1 MRGILV
7 AVACSVVGLIL
18 AVPLLIGCNDRVCE
32 PGETQLCHCSDG
44 SVGAQTC
51 NDAGT
56 RWGACECSSTDA
68 RTDGDTPEDFSGED
82 PSAEDVEVDGT
93 DVSDAP
99 DATEMPVEGLVA
111 YYPFNGNADDESGNG
126 YDGLLI
132 GSTAIPDRFGNPSS
146 AFQFDGLDDHILVS
160 DFPHLDTSFTCSVWI
175 FTERSIDQRQTFI
188 GHGGVPDMTW
198 SFSYFYWG
206 VHRYWDIRDR
216 TNGQWQV
223 DFDAVSS
230 WTHFVVI
237 YDVWALLLYVD
248 GAPLDSVWV
257 TTPLEHG
264 ATQMLHIG
272 ELGWAFEGA
281 IDDIRIYDRAL
292 SESEISDLFREARGS
307 RSL

>member
-1 MRGILV
+1 MT
-7 AVACSVVGLIL
+7 GLKT
-18 AVPLLIGCNDRVCE
+18 VSYRVHNE
-32 PGETQLCHCSDG
+32 SRFFT
-44 SVGAQTC
+44 V
-51 NDAGT
+51 
-56 RWGACECSSTDA
+56 TDHMNF
-68 RTDGDTPEDFSGED
+68 RYDTLQFFSQ
-82 PSAEDVEVDGT
+82 
-93 DVSDAP
+93 
-99 DATEMPVEGLVA
+99 
-111 YYPFNGNADDESGNG
+111 FC
-126 YDGLLI
+126 I
-132 GSTAIPDRFGNPSS
+132 GSKGKCGYYSISFDR
-146 AFQFDGLDDHILVS
+146 A
-160 DFPHLDTSFTCSVWI
+160 SFT
-175 FTERSIDQRQTFI
+175 FFIDQRQTFI